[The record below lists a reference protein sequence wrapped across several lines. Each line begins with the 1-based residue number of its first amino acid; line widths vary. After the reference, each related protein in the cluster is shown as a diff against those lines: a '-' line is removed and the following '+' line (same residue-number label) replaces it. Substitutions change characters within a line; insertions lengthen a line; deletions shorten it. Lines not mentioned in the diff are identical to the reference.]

1 DGNALGLGFFRH
13 DTGQIDVQQ
22 AIDQR
27 GALHFDVVRQTE
39 RQLEGPLG
47 DALVQ
52 VSDLLAITLALAT
65 SQAQHA
71 SLDLQFQIRL
81 METGRRHHNAVG
93 IVATLL
99 DVVGRVGT
107 AAIVAQGRLEE
118 VVEAIK
124 TDGLTEQ
131 GCHGYYSAHAASPD
145 ISKLVRVPFT
155 ASPHH

>member
-1 DGNALGLGFFRH
+1 
-13 DTGQIDVQQ
+13 
-22 AIDQR
+22 
-27 GALHFDVVRQTE
+27 
-39 RQLEGPLG
+39 
-47 DALVQ
+47 ALVQ
-52 VSDLLAITLALAT
+52 VSDLLAITLALAA

-81 METGRRHHNAVG
+81 MEAGRRHHNAVG

-131 GCHGYYSAHAASPD
+131 RCHGNYSAHVASPD
-145 ISKLVRVPFT
+145 FSKLVRDPFT
-155 ASPHH
+155 ASRITEIGTA